1 LTQSAEKVS
10 FVKMN
15 SSELDECFEF
25 VHALVVKCG
34 ETLKEGFKNTG
45 VVTTKGAAH
54 DLVTFWD
61 NEIEKILIEKIKQ
74 KYPEHK

>member
-1 LTQSAEKVS
+1 MTPL
-10 FVKMN
+10 
-15 SSELDECFEF
+15 ELDECFEF
-25 VHALVVKCG
+25 VNSLVVQCG

-61 NEIEKILIEKIKQ
+61 NEIEKILIAGIKQ